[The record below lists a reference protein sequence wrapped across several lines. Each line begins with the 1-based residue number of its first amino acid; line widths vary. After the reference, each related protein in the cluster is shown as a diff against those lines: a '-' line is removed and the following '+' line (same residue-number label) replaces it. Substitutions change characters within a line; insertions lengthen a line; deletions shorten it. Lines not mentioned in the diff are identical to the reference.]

1 MNQDSLEYF
10 FGAAR
15 SVSSSN
21 PSCHAFAAAYKTLLL
36 NNLISSNAPGS
47 NCEDFVETS
56 LTSYKNL
63 FQNSQDDSVKDF
75 SNYEF
80 SVSLPVQISN
90 LPINV
95 NYLRGQVQTYIAG
108 YILKKLNKTVFK
120 NCHHC
125 LKQLC
130 ANKVTNE
137 HNLIS
142 ARDYNTQRLSL
153 KYPSSVFGS
162 LVQKIVSY
170 IGQQIPT
177 ICHHINIRKTLCDNI
192 NNNFDFKNISLCSNH
207 GDNLEIKIIQNI
219 VHLMVNY
226 WCTEVNRI
234 LLGRKTLHPK
244 ETDPMKLKANF
255 WYIKHSKKKKTP
267 QGKFNYIQSI

>member
-1 MNQDSLEYF
+1 MYFVDKNGKKNIVPSLNNWKITIKGFQTLFKMLIKIGIRSLLPRHVNQDSLECF

-21 PSCHAFAAAYKTLLL
+21 PSYHAFASAYKTLLL

-63 FQNSQDDSVKDF
+63 FQNSQDDSVKNF

-90 LPINV
+90 PPINV

-108 YILKKLNKTVFK
+108 YIKKKLIKTVFK

-142 ARDYNTQRLSL
+142 ARDLNTQRNVPYE
-153 KYPSSVFGS
+153 K
-162 LVQKIVSY
+162 
-170 IGQQIPT
+170 
-177 ICHHINIRKTLCDNI
+177 
-192 NNNFDFKNISLCSNH
+192 
-207 GDNLEIKIIQNI
+207 
-219 VHLMVNY
+219 
-226 WCTEVNRI
+226 
-234 LLGRKTLHPK
+234 
-244 ETDPMKLKANF
+244 
-255 WYIKHSKKKKTP
+255 
-267 QGKFNYIQSI
+267 